1 MRKKCFLVLIPAF
14 LMFGCESK
22 KVEPDVGRVE
32 NLVIETIEPNTTG
45 KVTVYVDGI
54 ADFEYSGE
62 INIKNDET
70 NGEAIEII
78 VDSKEKTIK

>member
-1 MRKKCFLVLIPAF
+1 MRKMCFLVLIPAF

-22 KVEPDVGRVE
+22 DVGQVE

-45 KVTVYVDGI
+45 KVTVYVYGI

-62 INIKNDET
+62 INIKNDGT

-78 VDSKEKTIK
+78 VDSKEKNN

>member
-1 MRKKCFLVLIPAF
+1 MIK
-14 LMFGCESK
+14 
-22 KVEPDVGRVE
+22 
-32 NLVIETIEPNTTG
+32 TIEPNTTG

-62 INIKNDET
+62 INIKNDGT

-78 VDSKEKTIK
+78 VDSKEKNN